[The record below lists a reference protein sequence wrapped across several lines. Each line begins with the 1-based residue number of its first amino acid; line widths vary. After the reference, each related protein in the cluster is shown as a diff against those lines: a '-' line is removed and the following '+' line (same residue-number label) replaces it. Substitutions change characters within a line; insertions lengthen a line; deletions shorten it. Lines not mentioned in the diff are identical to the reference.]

1 MKSGVL
7 AIILG
12 SLFSM
17 GLEGC
22 LAQKDLM
29 KERTLEGIIVS
40 QPGNFDEYSGRLNE
54 FEPIDLSTLEA
65 FQGVID
71 RAEKMEGTVELGDPD
86 YEVKI
91 EDKRGRNQTIVLWVG
106 EKGENSAL
114 AVKGN
119 SSVIY
124 TVSEEDTVILHQL
137 FVSLFDTT
145 YETSLHRLISPKKEP
160 IQVVCLSS
168 CINCESSS
176 NSLSLN
182 AFKY

>member
-1 MKSGVL
+1 MKTGLL

-40 QPGNFDEYSGRLNE
+40 KPGDFTEFGNPNE

-91 EDKRGRNQTIVLWVG
+91 EDNRGRNQTIMLWVG
-106 EKGENSAL
+106 EEGEKSAL

-124 TVSEEDTVILHQL
+124 TVSEEDTAILHQL

-145 YETSLHRLISPKKEP
+145 YETSNRPLWSIQRL
-160 IQVVCLSS
+160 
-168 CINCESSS
+168 
-176 NSLSLN
+176 
-182 AFKY
+182 

>member
-40 QPGNFDEYSGRLNE
+40 QPGNYEEYSGRLE
-54 FEPIDLSTLEA
+54 EWEPNDLSTLEA

-71 RAEKMEGTVELGDPD
+71 RPRKWKA
-86 YEVKI
+86 
-91 EDKRGRNQTIVLWVG
+91 
-106 EKGENSAL
+106 
-114 AVKGN
+114 
-119 SSVIY
+119 
-124 TVSEEDTVILHQL
+124 
-137 FVSLFDTT
+137 
-145 YETSLHRLISPKKEP
+145 RL
-160 IQVVCLSS
+160 
-168 CINCESSS
+168 N
-176 NSLSLN
+176 
-182 AFKY
+182 

>member
-1 MKSGVL
+1 MKAGLL

-40 QPGNFDEYSGRLNE
+40 QPGNYEEYSGRLE
-54 FEPIDLSTLEA
+54 EWEPNDLATLEA

-91 EDKRGRNQTIVLWVG
+91 EDNRGRNQTIVLWVG
-106 EKGENSAL
+106 EKGEKSAL

-119 SSVIY
+119 SSVVY
-124 TVSEEDTVILHQL
+124 TVSEEDTLILHEL
-137 FVSLFDTT
+137 FVSLFYPT
-145 YETSLHRLISPKKEP
+145 YETSLQRLIFPQEGSHQGGLPFYMH
-160 IQVVCLSS
+160 QL
-168 CINCESSS
+168 
-176 NSLSLN
+176 
-182 AFKY
+182 